1 MRIET
6 LIHSS
11 PVCSLTATRQW
22 IRGESDRWRGGD
34 AIGQGGTTVDMRAL
48 GQRPPCASFAHS
60 RGVWK
65 HHLSSRKRTSLAL
78 GHPRGDR
85 SVFLQSPFFAVRD
98 FLGKAGVERNA
109 ARGMHMCCAVG
120 TTCATCDF
128 AYDVVGGMKLIW
140 REQQGRAAAIE
151 VCRPGSVTWFSSR
164 LSVRMR
170 IGRPR
175 HTASMKKSRPL
186 GLTDVPDHMARTTG
200 NGAARPGTGDLPVP
214 SGNSPPTRVLP
225 LGGGTVSGQGG
236 CGVRGGRTV
245 MVNLRSKVQ
254 NGRWKS
260 RRHSEHMH
268 LDLHRRAG
276 QLRKVM
282 GRALRD
288 ACSSPAMAD
297 GRCWQS

>member
-1 MRIET
+1 MVVGGQWDGSGIADAVLRIRLFFENRSCVSR
-6 LIHSS
+6 LSS
-11 PVCSLTATRQW
+11 ILPPVCSLTATRQW

-98 FLGKAGVERNA
+98 FLGKAGVARNA
-109 ARGMHMCCAVG
+109 ARGMHMCCAV
-120 TTCATCDF
+120 
-128 AYDVVGGMKLIW
+128 
-140 REQQGRAAAIE
+140 
-151 VCRPGSVTWFSSR
+151 
-164 LSVRMR
+164 
-170 IGRPR
+170 
-175 HTASMKKSRPL
+175 
-186 GLTDVPDHMARTTG
+186 DHMARTTG
-200 NGAARPGTGDLPVP
+200 NGAARPPVP

-225 LGGGTVSGQGG
+225 LGGGTISGQGG

-245 MVNLRSKVQ
+245 MVNFRSKVQ

-260 RRHSEHMH
+260 RRDSEHMH

-276 QLRKVM
+276 ELRKVK

>member
-1 MRIET
+1 MKSRIRLFFDNPVMRIET

-11 PVCSLTATRQW
+11 PGL
-22 IRGESDRWRGGD
+22 
-34 AIGQGGTTVDMRAL
+34 
-48 GQRPPCASFAHS
+48 
-60 RGVWK
+60 
-65 HHLSSRKRTSLAL
+65 
-78 GHPRGDR
+78 
-85 SVFLQSPFFAVRD
+85 SPFFAVRD
-98 FLGKAGVERNA
+98 FLGKAGVARNA

-120 TTCATCDF
+120 ACCGDRSLSPRVR
-128 AYDVVGGMKLIW
+128 DVVL
-140 REQQGRAAAIE
+140 
-151 VCRPGSVTWFSSR
+151 
-164 LSVRMR
+164 LSIV
-170 IGRPR
+170 
-175 HTASMKKSRPL
+175 
-186 GLTDVPDHMARTTG
+186 DHMARTTG

-260 RRHSEHMH
+260 RRDSEHMH

-276 QLRKVM
+276 QLRKVK
-282 GRALRD
+282 GRAVRD